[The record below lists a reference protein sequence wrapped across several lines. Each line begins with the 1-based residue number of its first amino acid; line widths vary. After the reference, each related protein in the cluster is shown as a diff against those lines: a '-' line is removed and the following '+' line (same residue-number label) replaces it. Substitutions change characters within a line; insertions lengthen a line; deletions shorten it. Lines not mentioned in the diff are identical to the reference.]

1 DLGNLDLWCPRDLV
15 VTYAQHY
22 WLSDSIGDHVILTM
36 ISNTIGKPGTGKR
49 QDGLNGVKERPV
61 PVVFE
66 DAPAALDRIVLTM
79 VWRVIGQ
86 AQLYGIR
93 PPTPAQPLHK
103 LRAPTLIVRA
113 IIQIDDQRGNVRKA
127 LTDRPPPRDEPIH
140 ETITGHFG
148 GDAIHKQLIQRR
160 EKDADGRHSRLR
172 LKLMVRRINLD
183 PTLPPTGEGADFADG
198 FGIHRD
204 LQDVIRLISAVM
216 HGGDL
221 CEDRVGCGDF
231 FCG

>member
-1 DLGNLDLWCPRDLV
+1 MIGPGAYRPDPTEGITAIADLPAPEIVPYSRTDKRQPCPRCGHSAYRDKQFQRTLHDLGNLDLWCPRDLV

-86 AQLYGIR
+86 SHTYGI
-93 PPTPAQPLHK
+93 
-103 LRAPTLIVRA
+103 
-113 IIQIDDQRGNVRKA
+113 
-127 LTDRPPPRDEPIH
+127 
-140 ETITGHFG
+140 
-148 GDAIHKQLIQRR
+148 
-160 EKDADGRHSRLR
+160 
-172 LKLMVRRINLD
+172 
-183 PTLPPTGEGADFADG
+183 
-198 FGIHRD
+198 
-204 LQDVIRLISAVM
+204 
-216 HGGDL
+216 
-221 CEDRVGCGDF
+221 
-231 FCG
+231 